1 MLALA
6 DETFGHGDHLFPL
19 GPGIGSLEAQH
30 GDRRH
35 DGALPPQQT
44 QGASLEPVRP
54 RDIRVESTDLILKL
68 VDALADREPDACFR
82 LRLCEPQFKQCRYR
96 GHNALPR
103 WQSFLESVDDDF
115 AGMLGLEPS
124 VLRKAVETLQRVE
137 AWDFLEA
144 PALGHSGPDD
154 ELAHFDRWSS
164 SLLREEQPWHPNIP
178 APRPIGKDR
187 IILHAFA
194 GRRRV
199 GRLSVVH

>member
-1 MLALA
+1 
-6 DETFGHGDHLFPL
+6 
-19 GPGIGSLEAQH
+19 
-30 GDRRH
+30 
-35 DGALPPQQT
+35 
-44 QGASLEPVRP
+44 
-54 RDIRVESTDLILKL
+54 
-68 VDALADREPDACFR
+68 VDALADREPDACLAQT
-82 LRLCEPQFKQCRYR
+82 LRATIQTMPISWTQCS
-96 GHNALPR
+96 ATLAV
-103 WQSFLESVDDDF
+103 FLESVDDDF

-199 GRLSVVH
+199 GDFQWYIDKLCETSDGFLLHVVSLDIIIDKKYGDLSDPQMQAFWIDGIQQGWVPWIPRGSTMCHMVKG